1 MASRL
6 QLWVSGWQLRISF
19 GHSRPLDG
27 HSGPIDIYS
36 GPLES
41 HSQTLDVHSCPLDG
55 HLKLLDDQIW
65 PLHYGRKQ
73 PRIKTEVLGHLLVR
87 SLAPLT
93 RLLAPDCLLHSRP
106 PLRSLIGSLALFLAR
121 GKVNY

>member
-6 QLWVSGWQLRISF
+6 QLSVSGWQLRISF
-19 GHSRPLDG
+19 DHSRPLDG
-27 HSGPIDIYS
+27 HSGPIDLYS

-65 PLHYGRKQ
+65 PL
-73 PRIKTEVLGHLLVR
+73 LGHLKG
-87 SLAPLT
+87 
-93 RLLAPDCLLHSRP
+93 CLL
-106 PLRSLIGSLALFLAR
+106 PLDDHFLPWYDHFGSLEAF
-121 GKVNY
+121 G